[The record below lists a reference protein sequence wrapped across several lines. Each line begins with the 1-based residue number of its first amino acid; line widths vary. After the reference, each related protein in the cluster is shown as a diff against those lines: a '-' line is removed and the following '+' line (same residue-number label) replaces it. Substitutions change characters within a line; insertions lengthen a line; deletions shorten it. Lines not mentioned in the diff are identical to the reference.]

1 MTTSSENY
9 TPERYMELSRQYI
22 RQAEEELTREDYC
35 QAGEKAW
42 GAVSTAIKS
51 IAQQRGWNHRHH
63 RLTGDILRELADEFA
78 DDFDSNQLKHWF
90 FVVEGMHENFY
101 EGTFTEAEVADGVHR
116 ARGLLKFLDALR
128 DMPHRPIPNRSN
140 NQKRRWS
147 ALNGIAW
154 DDAHPPE

>member
-9 TPERYMELSRQYI
+9 TPESYSDLSRQYI
-22 RQAEEELTREDYC
+22 RQAGEELAREDYC

-63 RLTGDILRELADEFA
+63 RLTGDALRELADEFA
-78 DDFDSNQLKHWF
+78 NDSDSNQLKQWF
-90 FVVEGMHENFY
+90 NTVELMHENFY
-101 EGTFTEAEVADGVHR
+101 ENTWTEAEVADGVHR
-116 ARGLLKFLDALR
+116 AQGLLEFLDALR
-128 DMPHRPIPNRSN
+128 HQSPRPMPNRSN

-147 ALNGIAW
+147 ALNGVAW
-154 DDAHPPE
+154 DDSHPPE